1 MKCDICKEEIEGE
14 NIKSLAAYETKYE
27 KGVGVG
33 WRKIFTKICCDKC
46 YARINIEAGASGI
59 F

>member
-1 MKCDICKEEIEGE
+1 MKCDICKKEIDGDDV
-14 NIKSLAAYETKYE
+14 KSVAAYETKYQN
-27 KGVGVG
+27 GVGIG

-46 YARINIEAGASGI
+46 YERINIEAGSSGV

>member
-1 MKCDICKEEIEGE
+1 MQKKIEDE
-14 NIKSLAAYETKYE
+14 NVKSLAAYETKYE
-27 KGVGVG
+27 KGVSIG
-33 WRKIFTKICCDKC
+33 WRKIFTKICCDQC